1 MNKKYVSYLRVST
14 DRQGQSGL
22 GLEAQRNAV
31 ATYVNSLTGSAEIVQ
46 EFVEVETGKRADRP
60 VLAEALRECK
70 ASGFT
75 LLVAKLDRLAR
86 NPIDGARVRRGGAA
100 PRP

>member
-1 MNKKYVSYLRVST
+1 M
-14 DRQGQSGL
+14 
-22 GLEAQRNAV
+22 
-31 ATYVNSLTGSAEIVQ
+31 
-46 EFVEVETGKRADRP
+46 EVESGKKADRP

-86 NPIDGARVRRGGAA
+86 NLHFCPPKLQGGFCRRRQSARHAVPDSHSLRCG
-100 PRP
+100 